1 MISDV
6 ERKSAMKMRKRRMTK
21 TRKWKKIKM
30 KNEGEENL
38 QKVEGNN
45 EKKIKTF
52 IILCRLHTCVFT
64 KKNYVIN

>member
-1 MISDV
+1 
-6 ERKSAMKMRKRRMTK
+6 
-21 TRKWKKIKM
+21 M